1 MESVPGFVRKTMSSL
16 VVTGILGWGV
26 NPRHRSSLSTVWPCF
41 VFCNMCFR
49 WEKKSSQRVC
59 REVRKIW
66 SANDS
71 KRSTKNEVQMIF
83 QFLIS
88 TVGNLY
94 DTNPKKGT
102 NTMNISKKK
111 YPYPFTF
118 FDPHKNRKKISAIP
132 YQPSPLP
139 TKLRVTEGYV
149 LGGRPLQGFQ
159 WQLKVWFGIP

>member
-1 MESVPGFVRKTMSSL
+1 
-16 VVTGILGWGV
+16 
-26 NPRHRSSLSTVWPCF
+26 
-41 VFCNMCFR
+41 
-49 WEKKSSQRVC
+49 
-59 REVRKIW
+59 
-66 SANDS
+66 
-71 KRSTKNEVQMIF
+71 MIF

-149 LGGRPLQGFQ
+149 LGGRPPPRIPVAIEGLVLLDP
-159 WQLKVWFGIP
+159 LKIR